1 MHRHHH
7 HHTQREGPLDPE
19 VEERNREEDHLLK
32 LWTLE
37 AGRRLLNDSRPTRP
51 TNRNAVKAQLT
62 QLNHQLHQ
70 LSKKRLEPHTNE
82 LIASIAQVVAMKM
95 LLTYWLFPINN
106 LPVELLQH
114 IMSIATTSQPFSQIS
129 RTRIRLASV
138 CKRWR
143 SAAIGMSSLWSVIR
157 VTEQPPFPLTQIC
170 LQRAGSQLISI
181 CVDQRKP
188 NWSGLEDD
196 HRLQPKDMQSLIAYI
211 TKGFSQVRELSIL
224 ADTWA
229 VITAAEQVLQRVP
242 SPRSLQRLE
251 IRRTGSAYVRFE
263 PSGAAPEGVRI
274 PVRLFGGAQAPM
286 LNHLTL
292 NGVYADFRSSS
303 FRNLRVLEMRK
314 MATEQMPNMKDFY
327 PVLEGSPYLEKLTF
341 HCACPTLTGP
351 EDYSIW
357 EDAEVKLTYLRE
369 LALCD
374 LLPFYAM
381 FLVRLISA
389 PNLQRLRLERIH
401 NPDDMDVNEL
411 ITELCYKPRDKLT
424 ELVVYDLVCNDIPM
438 IASWIG
444 RTSVR
449 RLRVGKVPD
458 AFFIALTRRIK
469 APPVS
474 ARDRQLGLRSVCP
487 WLETFEVP
495 TWDGISF
502 LTFQMFCVERNE
514 SLRSLVIG
522 QKVWD
527 ALREEEREWLSQS
540 RTRRLQV
547 VPQRFFEEKDEFE

>member
-7 HHTQREGPLDPE
+7 QHTQREGPSDRE
-19 VEERNREEDHLLK
+19 VEKRNREEDRLLQ
-32 LWTLE
+32 LWAQE
-37 AGRRLLNDSRPTRP
+37 GVRRLLNDSRPVRP
-51 TNRNAVKAQLT
+51 TNRDAVKT
-62 QLNHQLHQ
+62 QLAGLHLQLCQ
-70 LSKKRLEPHTNE
+70 LFKKRLEPHTNE
-82 LIASIAQVVAMKM
+82 LIASIAKAAALKT

-106 LPVELLQH
+106 LPVELLQN
-114 IMSIATTSQPFSQIS
+114 IISFATKSQPFSQIS
-129 RTRIRLASV
+129 RTRIRFASV
-138 CKRWR
+138 CKHWR

-157 VTEQPPFPLTQIC
+157 VTEQPPYPLTQIS
-170 LQRAGSQLISI
+170 LQRAGTQLISI

-188 NWSGLEDD
+188 NWSGSEHD
-196 HRLQPKDMQSLIAYI
+196 HRLQPGDMQSLMVYI
-211 TKGFSQVRELSIL
+211 TKGFSQIRELAIF

-229 VITAAEQVLQRVP
+229 VITAAEQVLQRAP
-242 SPRSLQRLE
+242 PPRSLQRLE

-263 PSGAAPEGVRI
+263 PFASAPEGVRI
-274 PVRLFGGAQAPM
+274 PVRLFGGARAPA

-351 EDYSIW
+351 EDYPNW

-389 PNLQRLRLERIH
+389 PNLERIRLERIH
-401 NPDDMDVNEL
+401 PDDEDVNQL
-411 ITELCYKPRDKLT
+411 ITELCCRQRDKLT
-424 ELVVYDLVCNDIPM
+424 ELVVYDLICNDVPM

-449 RLRVGKVPD
+449 RLRVGKVPG
-458 AFFIALTRRIK
+458 AFFTALTRRMK

-474 ARDRQLGLRSVCP
+474 ERDRQLGLRSVCP
-487 WLETFEVP
+487 WLETCEVP

-502 LTFQMFCVERNE
+502 LTFQMFCIERNE

-527 ALREEEREWLSQS
+527 ALREEEREWLAQS
-540 RTRRLQV
+540 RTRRLHV
-547 VPQRFFEEKDEFE
+547 VPQRFFEEKDEYE